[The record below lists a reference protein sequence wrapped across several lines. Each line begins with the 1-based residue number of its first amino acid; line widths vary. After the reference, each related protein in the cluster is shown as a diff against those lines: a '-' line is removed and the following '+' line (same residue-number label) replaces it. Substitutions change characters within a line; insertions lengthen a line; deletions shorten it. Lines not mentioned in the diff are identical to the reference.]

1 MWFHELALRG
11 MCRERR
17 GSVLA
22 YDKYKSLGNED
33 PAKKKDYKRQHG
45 ISKAWLSANLSILCM
60 NTCVVPPKRQELCLH
75 SLNPHPDIRASGIM
89 LSLFTYWVFLIPHNI
104 LVKSD
109 WPSLLSSWGSVYI
122 SIPIFQFF
130 HLHFPL
136 DRVYMSVLYVCI
148 SIPALQVG
156 SSVLLSHKKE
166 WNWVIFRDTNGPR
179 VFHTDSLLM
188 RFQTPWFLV
197 GLSSW
202 EDTQKTMF
210 SGVNDRSQFCSCS
223 FSAVVGTHCLYSS
236 II

>member
-75 SLNPHPDIRASGIM
+75 SLNPHPDICASGIM
-89 LSLFTYWVFLIPHNI
+89 LSLFTYWVSLIPHNI

-109 WPSLLSSWGSVYI
+109 WSSLLSSWGSVYI
-122 SIPIFQFF
+122 SIPIFQFLPYLPSPWCPYLFSVSVSLFLFCKQDQLHHFSRF
-130 HLHFPL
+130 HIFALIHIICFSLSDFLHSIWQSL
-136 DRVYMSVLYVCI
+136 GSAI
-148 SIPALQVG
+148 SLQMTQYCPFLWP
-156 SSVLLSHKKE
+156 SNWENRDAEKLKE
-166 WNWVIFRDTNGPR
+166 LAPKLT
-179 VFHTDSLLM
+179 
-188 RFQTPWFLV
+188 
-197 GLSSW
+197 
-202 EDTQKTMF
+202 K
-210 SGVNDRSQFCSCS
+210 
-223 FSAVVGTHCLYSS
+223 
-236 II
+236 